1 MTKELKKRIITSVLL
16 FLLAI
21 FCIFT
26 NFFVFVLLIIS
37 FVVFLEV
44 SGMINRIV
52 GNPMKKNRVN
62 LKNVAFN
69 TIALFYI
76 FFIFMPSAEG
86 LQEDVGPV
94 FFLYVLSICICS
106 DIGGYIIGK
115 NIGGKKLTKISPNK
129 TISGSLGSFCFSM
142 LPLLV
147 FNNFDKFEY
156 YLYSIDNF
164 LFCLKVSLVCQL
176 GDLFVSYFKRKA
188 KVKDT
193 GRILP
198 GHGGILDRIDGIIF
212 AVPFVFMSIV
222 GFNNFYEK
230 YFDIFFAIKN

>member
-1 MTKELKKRIITSVLL
+1 MNLKLKKRITTSVIL
-16 FLLAI
+16 FLLTI
-21 FCIFT
+21 FCIFINPYVFIIAIIIVSYLSWHET
-26 NFFVFVLLIIS
+26 NHLINSINKS
-37 FVVFLEV
+37 VTNWQRVVF
-44 SGMINRIV
+44 
-52 GNPMKKNRVN
+52 N
-62 LKNVAFN
+62 L
-69 TIALFYI
+69 TTLFYAFGI
-76 FFIFMPSAEG
+76 FTVSAIG
-86 LQEDVGPV
+86 LYFLLGPV
-94 FFLYVLSICICS
+94 FFLYALSVCICS

-156 YLYSIDNF
+156 SLYSIDNF

>member
-1 MTKELKKRIITSVLL
+1 MNLKLKKRITTSVIL
-16 FLLAI
+16 FLLTI
-21 FCIFT
+21 FCIFINPYVFIIVIIIVSYLSWHET
-26 NFFVFVLLIIS
+26 NYLIN
-37 FVVFLEV
+37 F
-44 SGMINRIV
+44 INKSV
-52 GNPMKKNRVN
+52 ANWQH
-62 LKNVAFN
+62 VAFN
-69 TIALFYI
+69 LITLFYAFGI
-76 FFIFMPSAEG
+76 FTVSAIG
-86 LQEDVGPV
+86 LYFLLGPV
-94 FFLYVLSICICS
+94 FFLYALSICICS

-156 YLYSIDNF
+156 SLYSIDNF

-193 GRILP
+193 GKLLP
-198 GHGGILDRIDGIIF
+198 GHGGLLDRIDGLI
-212 AVPFVFMSIV
+212 FVFLILYLFS
-222 GFNNFYEK
+222 F
-230 YFDIFFAIKN
+230 IFV

>member
-1 MTKELKKRIITSVLL
+1 MNLKLKKRITTSVIL
-16 FLLAI
+16 FLLTI
-21 FCIFT
+21 FCIFINPYVFIIAIIIVSYFSWYET
-26 NFFVFVLLIIS
+26 NHLINS
-37 FVVFLEV
+37 
-44 SGMINRIV
+44 INKSV
-52 GNPMKKNRVN
+52 TNWQH
-62 LKNVAFN
+62 VAFN
-69 TIALFYI
+69 LTTLFYAFGI
-76 FFIFMPSAEG
+76 FTVSAIG
-86 LQEDVGPV
+86 LYFLLGPV
-94 FFLYVLSICICS
+94 FFLYALSICICS

>member
-1 MTKELKKRIITSVLL
+1 MNLKLKKRITTSVIL
-16 FLLAI
+16 FLFTI
-21 FCIFT
+21 FCIFINPYVFIIAIIIVSYLSWYETKHLINSINKNVT
-26 NFFVFVLLIIS
+26 NWQR
-37 FVVFLEV
+37 VVF
-44 SGMINRIV
+44 
-52 GNPMKKNRVN
+52 N
-62 LKNVAFN
+62 L
-69 TIALFYI
+69 TTLFYAFGI
-76 FFIFMPSAEG
+76 FTVSAIG
-86 LQEDVGPV
+86 LYFLLGPV
-94 FFLYVLSICICS
+94 FFLYALSVCICS

-156 YLYSIDNF
+156 SLYSIDNF
-164 LFCLKVSLVCQL
+164 LFCLNVSLVCQL

>member
-1 MTKELKKRIITSVLL
+1 MNLKLKKRITTSVIL
-16 FLLAI
+16 FLLTI
-21 FCIFT
+21 FCIFINPYVFIIAIIIVSYLSWYET
-26 NFFVFVLLIIS
+26 NHLINSINKS
-37 FVVFLEV
+37 VTNWQHVVF
-44 SGMINRIV
+44 
-52 GNPMKKNRVN
+52 N
-62 LKNVAFN
+62 L
-69 TIALFYI
+69 TTLFYAFGI
-76 FFIFMPSAEG
+76 FTVSAIG
-86 LQEDVGPV
+86 LYFLLGPV
-94 FFLYVLSICICS
+94 FFLYALSVCICS

-147 FNNFDKFEY
+147 FSNLDKFEY
-156 YLYSIDNF
+156 SLYSIDNF

>member
-1 MTKELKKRIITSVLL
+1 MFYAFGIFAVATVGLYLL
-16 FLLAI
+16 L
-21 FCIFT
+21 
-26 NFFVFVLLIIS
+26 
-37 FVVFLEV
+37 
-44 SGMINRIV
+44 
-52 GNPMKKNRVN
+52 
-62 LKNVAFN
+62 
-69 TIALFYI
+69 
-76 FFIFMPSAEG
+76 
-86 LQEDVGPV
+86 GPV
-94 FFLYVLSICICS
+94 FFLYILSICICS

-115 NIGGKKLTKISPNK
+115 KIGGKKLTKISPNK

-147 FNNFDKFEY
+147 FSNLDKFEY

>member
-1 MTKELKKRIITSVLL
+1 MNLKLKKRITTSVIL
-16 FLLAI
+16 FLLTI
-21 FCIFT
+21 FCIFINPYVFIIAIIIVSYLSWHET
-26 NFFVFVLLIIS
+26 NYLINS
-37 FVVFLEV
+37 
-44 SGMINRIV
+44 INKSV
-52 GNPMKKNRVN
+52 TNWQH
-62 LKNVAFN
+62 VAFN
-69 TIALFYI
+69 LITLFYAFGI
-76 FFIFMPSAEG
+76 FTVSAIG
-86 LQEDVGPV
+86 LYFLLGPV
-94 FFLYVLSICICS
+94 FFLYALSVCICS

-147 FNNFDKFEY
+147 FSNLDKFEY

>member
-1 MTKELKKRIITSVLL
+1 MNLKLKKRITTSVIL
-16 FLLAI
+16 FLLTI
-21 FCIFT
+21 FCIFINPYVFIIAIIIVSYLSWHET
-26 NFFVFVLLIIS
+26 NYLINS
-37 FVVFLEV
+37 
-44 SGMINRIV
+44 INKSV
-52 GNPMKKNRVN
+52 TNWQH
-62 LKNVAFN
+62 VAFN
-69 TIALFYI
+69 LTTLFYAFGI
-76 FFIFMPSAEG
+76 FTVSAIG
-86 LQEDVGPV
+86 LYFLLGPV
-94 FFLYVLSICICS
+94 FFLYALSICICS

-156 YLYSIDNF
+156 SLYSIDNF

>member
-1 MTKELKKRIITSVLL
+1 MNLKLKKRITTSVIL
-16 FLLAI
+16 FLLTI
-21 FCIFT
+21 FCIFINPYVFIIAIIIVSYLSWYET
-26 NFFVFVLLIIS
+26 NHLINSINKS
-37 FVVFLEV
+37 VTNWQHVVF
-44 SGMINRIV
+44 
-52 GNPMKKNRVN
+52 N
-62 LKNVAFN
+62 L
-69 TIALFYI
+69 TTLFYAFGI
-76 FFIFMPSAEG
+76 FTVSAIG
-86 LQEDVGPV
+86 LYFLLGPV
-94 FFLYVLSICICS
+94 FFLYALSICICS

-147 FNNFDKFEY
+147 FSNLDKFEY

>member
-1 MTKELKKRIITSVLL
+1 MNLKLKKRITTSVIL
-16 FLLAI
+16 FLLTI
-21 FCIFT
+21 FCIFINPYVFIIAIIIVSYLSWYET
-26 NFFVFVLLIIS
+26 NHLINS
-37 FVVFLEV
+37 
-44 SGMINRIV
+44 INKSV
-52 GNPMKKNRVN
+52 TNWQH
-62 LKNVAFN
+62 VAFN
-69 TIALFYI
+69 LTTLFYAFGI
-76 FFIFMPSAEG
+76 FTVSAIG
-86 LQEDVGPV
+86 LYFLLGPV
-94 FFLYVLSICICS
+94 FFLYALSICICS

-129 TISGSLGSFCFSM
+129 TVSGSLGSFCFSM

>member
-1 MTKELKKRIITSVLL
+1 MNLKLKKRITTSVIL
-16 FLLAI
+16 FLLTI
-21 FCIFT
+21 FCIFINPYVFIIAIIIVSYLSWNET
-26 NFFVFVLLIIS
+26 NYLINS
-37 FVVFLEV
+37 
-44 SGMINRIV
+44 INKSV
-52 GNPMKKNRVN
+52 TNWQH
-62 LKNVAFN
+62 VAFN
-69 TIALFYI
+69 LITLFYVFGI
-76 FFIFMPSAEG
+76 FTVSAIG
-86 LQEDVGPV
+86 LYFLLGPV
-94 FFLYVLSICICS
+94 FFLYALSVCICS

>member
-1 MTKELKKRIITSVLL
+1 MNLKLKKRITTSVIL
-16 FLLAI
+16 FLLTI
-21 FCIFT
+21 FCIFINSYVFIIAIIIVSYFSWYET
-26 NFFVFVLLIIS
+26 NHLINS
-37 FVVFLEV
+37 
-44 SGMINRIV
+44 INKSAT
-52 GNPMKKNRVN
+52 NWQH
-62 LKNVAFN
+62 VAFN
-69 TIALFYI
+69 LTTFFYAFGI
-76 FFIFMPSAEG
+76 FTVSAIG
-86 LQEDVGPV
+86 LYFLLGPV
-94 FFLYVLSICICS
+94 FFLYALSVCICS

-147 FNNFDKFEY
+147 FHNFDKLEY
-156 YLYSIDNF
+156 SFYSIDNF

-212 AVPFVFMSIV
+212 AVPFVFWSIV

>member
-1 MTKELKKRIITSVLL
+1 MNLKLKKRITTSVIL
-16 FLLAI
+16 FLLTI
-21 FCIFT
+21 FCIFINPYVFIIAIIIVSYLSWYET
-26 NFFVFVLLIIS
+26 NHLINSINKS
-37 FVVFLEV
+37 VTNWQHVVF
-44 SGMINRIV
+44 
-52 GNPMKKNRVN
+52 N
-62 LKNVAFN
+62 L
-69 TIALFYI
+69 TTLFYAFGI
-76 FFIFMPSAEG
+76 FTVSAIG
-86 LQEDVGPV
+86 LYFLLGPV
-94 FFLYVLSICICS
+94 FFLYALSVCICS

-156 YLYSIDNF
+156 SLYSIDNF

>member
-1 MTKELKKRIITSVLL
+1 MNLKLKKRITTSVIL
-16 FLLAI
+16 FLFTI
-21 FCIFT
+21 FCIFINPYVFIIAIIIVSYLSWYETKHLINSINKSVT
-26 NFFVFVLLIIS
+26 NWQR
-37 FVVFLEV
+37 VVF
-44 SGMINRIV
+44 
-52 GNPMKKNRVN
+52 N
-62 LKNVAFN
+62 L
-69 TIALFYI
+69 TTLFYAFGI
-76 FFIFMPSAEG
+76 FTVSAIG
-86 LQEDVGPV
+86 LYFLLGPV
-94 FFLYVLSICICS
+94 FFLYTLSVCICS

-156 YLYSIDNF
+156 SLYSIDNF

>member
-1 MTKELKKRIITSVLL
+1 MNLKLKKRITTSVIL
-16 FLLAI
+16 FLFTI
-21 FCIFT
+21 FCIFINPYVFIIAIIIVSYLSWNET
-26 NFFVFVLLIIS
+26 NYLINS
-37 FVVFLEV
+37 
-44 SGMINRIV
+44 INKSV
-52 GNPMKKNRVN
+52 TNWQH
-62 LKNVAFN
+62 VAFN
-69 TIALFYI
+69 LITLFYVFGI
-76 FFIFMPSAEG
+76 FTVSAIG
-86 LQEDVGPV
+86 LYFLLGPV
-94 FFLYVLSICICS
+94 FFLYALSVCICS

-156 YLYSIDNF
+156 YLYSMDNF

-230 YFDIFFAIKN
+230 YFDIFSAFKN

>member
-1 MTKELKKRIITSVLL
+1 MNLKLKKRITTSVIL
-16 FLLAI
+16 FLLTI
-21 FCIFT
+21 FCIFINPYVFIIAIIIVSYLSWYET
-26 NFFVFVLLIIS
+26 NHLINSINKS
-37 FVVFLEV
+37 VTNWQHVVF
-44 SGMINRIV
+44 
-52 GNPMKKNRVN
+52 N
-62 LKNVAFN
+62 L
-69 TIALFYI
+69 TTLFYAFGI
-76 FFIFMPSAEG
+76 FTVSAIG
-86 LQEDVGPV
+86 LYFLLGPV
-94 FFLYVLSICICS
+94 FFLYTLSVCICS